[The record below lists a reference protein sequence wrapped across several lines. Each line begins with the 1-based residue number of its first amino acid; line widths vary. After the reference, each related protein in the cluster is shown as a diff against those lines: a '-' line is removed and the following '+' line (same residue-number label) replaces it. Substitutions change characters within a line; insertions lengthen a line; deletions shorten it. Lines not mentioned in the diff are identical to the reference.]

1 MKVYQVV
8 EFRNGVE
15 YTWEYILQ
23 NKVGWHNDE
32 DFAII
37 E

>member
-23 NKVGWHNDE
+23 E
-32 DFAII
+32 RMLYIF
-37 E
+37 